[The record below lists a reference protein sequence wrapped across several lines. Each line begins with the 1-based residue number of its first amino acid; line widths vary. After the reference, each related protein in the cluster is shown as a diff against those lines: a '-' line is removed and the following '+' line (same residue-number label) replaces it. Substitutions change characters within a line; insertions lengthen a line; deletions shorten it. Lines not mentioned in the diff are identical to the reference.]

1 MKKTSASKVVT
12 PLRKKKANQPD
23 QSPAPDQNA
32 NTFKER
38 LGKVGSIGKK
48 TDKTNQQ
55 KAPKRKARPSVS
67 FVGGLQDAG
76 RFRWIWALMVIGF
89 GALFARAFYLQ
100 IINADFYIKQGD
112 KLITAKQTL
121 PTYRGMILDTNGAVL
136 AANAPLSNVI
146 FSPYDYAQAYYE
158 AKRLEKTARSDVG
171 RQNAKET
178 LLKMDL
184 NLLAVASNVPRE
196 TLEKAV
202 KIDETVDVTNKEAV
216 EGVLPRGAGSKRM
229 ILLNK
234 VSPEIAETVTSLRF
248 KGVSE
253 EKHQQRF
260 YLQPEPTA
268 QILGY
273 MAQSS
278 QDEDGY
284 VGRSGIE
291 AKYEKQLAGEN
302 GQILTLRSVR
312 SAIGEIK
319 ELKPKVAGENVQLT
333 IDSRLQYILYKELAE
348 LGRRQSAKTSSG
360 IIVDV
365 MTGDVLAMSSW
376 PSFNSNNLSDRTNE
390 NERNRAVLDVFEPGS
405 VMKPFTVISALESG
419 KYNVNTLINTSPGSM
434 KLGKYSIH
442 DSGNYGSI
450 TLAKLLQKSS
460 NVASAKIA
468 LALPAD
474 AIAKTQQRFG
484 FGKKT
489 MLDFPAEASG
499 RVDIPTSRDVTRRAT
514 LAYGY
519 GQQVTLAQIA
529 QAYATL
535 GNGGVMRPLRLI
547 KSESTPEPVEIVSQK
562 HAQNVVNMM
571 ISVTE
576 QGGTAMEASINGYHV
591 AGKTGTSRLTNKSG
605 GYYKDKYRN
614 VFAGIAPASNPRFV
628 VAIVVEDPKRAKYA
642 GQTAAP
648 VFANVMKETLR
659 LYNVPYDKPLDL
671 SKD

>member
-1 MKKTSASKVVT
+1 MKKPSASKVVA
-12 PLRKKKANQPD
+12 PLRKKKSQAD
-23 QSPAPDQNA
+23 ALPAPAPNA
-32 NTFKER
+32 LKER
-38 LGKVGSIGKK
+38 FGKIGSIGKK

-76 RFRWIWALMVIGF
+76 RFRWIWAFMLIGF
-89 GALFARAFYLQ
+89 TALFARAVWLQ
-100 IINADFYIKQGD
+100 IIHADFYIKQGD

-121 PTYRGMILDTNGAVL
+121 PAYRGMIVDTNGAVL

-171 RQNAKET
+171 RQNAKEA

-229 ILLNK
+229 ILLSR
-234 VSPEIAETVTSLRF
+234 VSPEVAETVTALKF

-253 EKHQQRF
+253 EKNHQRF

-278 QDEDGY
+278 QDDNGY
-284 VGRSGIE
+284 VGRAGIE
-291 AKYEKQLAGEN
+291 AKYERQLAGES

-312 SAIGEIK
+312 SSIGEIR
-319 ELKPKVAGENVQLT
+319 ELKPKVAGQNIQLT

-348 LGRRQSAKTSSG
+348 LGRRQSAKTTSG

-405 VMKPFTVISALESG
+405 VVKPFTVVAALESG
-419 KYNVNTLINTSPGSM
+419 KYNANTLINTSPGVM
-434 KLGKYSIH
+434 QLGKYSIK

-468 LALPAD
+468 LALPPET
-474 AIAKTQQRFG
+474 IAETQRRFG
-484 FGKKT
+484 LGKKT
-489 MLDFPAEASG
+489 TLNFPAEASG
-499 RVDIPTSRDVTRRAT
+499 KVATPERRDVTRRAT
-514 LAYGY
+514 LSYGY
-519 GQQVTLAQIA
+519 GQQITLAQLA

-547 KSESTPEPVEIVSQK
+547 KSEAMPEPVEVVAPK
-562 HAQNVVNMM
+562 HAQSVVNMM

-576 QGGTAMEASINGYHV
+576 QGGTALDASINGYHV

-614 VFAGIAPASNPRFV
+614 VFAGLAPATNPRFV
-628 VAIVVEDPKRAKYA
+628 VAIMVEDPKRAKYA